1 MSPGAARGRC
11 IEALLKQGYSLKTAP
26 PTILEANGRSLE
38 DYFVCWGTPQST
50 SMIVGKRVVMMKD
63 VMKVMTRDVARVVT
77 RDLSR
82 DVTKSVT
89 SYVTIDVTRNV
100 VT

>member
-1 MSPGAARGRC
+1 MRAQAPCRTIGSFHDFRFARYRSKSFWRYSPALVFPVRC
-11 IEALLKQGYSLKTAP
+11 
-26 PTILEANGRSLE
+26 E
-38 DYFVCWGTPQST
+38 DV
-50 SMIVGKRVVMMKD
+50 MKD
-63 VMKVMTRDVARVVT
+63 LMKVMTRDVARVVS

-89 SYVTIDVTRNV
+89 SYVRIDVTRNV